1 MNSPVTLAEFAR
13 QQGYTRSHVTRLKQA
28 GRLVT
33 VGEGRAAMVKV
44 DESVARIEQTR
55 GLRDDVARRHREAKQ
70 KMPAGPQNGAQAPQT
85 AAGQGE
91 GGYPS
96 TPGLQ
101 TARDEKVMAE
111 TRRVMALADVEEM
124 NRDKLAGNLIAREDV
139 DAAMKAIGSLFRAR
153 SEQLVAQLTGALAL
167 DEEKSAILE
176 DFIRDFQQGTAD
188 HLTKQAESMARE
200 GAA

>member
-70 KMPAGPQNGAQAPQT
+70 KTPAGPQNGAQATQT
-85 AAGQGE
+85 ATGQGE

-139 DAAMKAIGSLFRAR
+139 DAAMKAVGSRFRALTDVFVD
-153 SEQLVAQLTGALAL
+153 QLAPVLQLDEDKRAALA
-167 DEEKSAILE
+167 DGV
-176 DFIRDFQQGTAD
+176 RDLQQRFAD
-188 HLTKQAESMARE
+188 GLVKDAESMARE
-200 GAA
+200 GV